1 MLRYIQS
8 STMNERL
15 LVVDDEK
22 DICEILDFN
31 LSNEGYTVDTAL
43 SAEEA
48 MRKLTPEHSL
58 ILLDVMMGG
67 MSGYKMAEKL
77 RCKLAGK
84 IDDEIIEQTAHEV
97 MRNYDYNSYGG
108 AYLLGCRKPVEKI
121 HGAANERT
129 IPYAVGL
136 MRSMILSKMTEKIS
150 EQLDAMS
157 RKVD

>member
-1 MLRYIQS
+1 MTHIKYGI
-8 STMNERL
+8 TIVL
-15 LVVDDEK
+15 L
-22 DICEILDFN
+22 I
-31 LSNEGYTVDTAL
+31 
-43 SAEEA
+43 
-48 MRKLTPEHSL
+48 
-58 ILLDVMMGG
+58 
-67 MSGYKMAEKL
+67 
-77 RCKLAGK
+77 
-84 IDDEIIEQTAHEV
+84 
-97 MRNYDYNSYGG
+97 G

>member
-1 MLRYIQS
+1 MCDGFVG
-8 STMNERL
+8 NVL
-15 LVVDDEK
+15 LKSIEGTAAYVVSE
-22 DICEILDFN
+22 
-31 LSNEGYTVDTAL
+31 
-43 SAEEA
+43 
-48 MRKLTPEHSL
+48 
-58 ILLDVMMGG
+58 
-67 MSGYKMAEKL
+67 MAEKL